1 MGSCTGESVCVCVWG
16 GGVGRGARQTA
27 APSSHLS
34 ADSVHA
40 PSPLSPSFFFFFP
53 PSLVADSRGG
63 FCLPSLF
70 EGFGLTVVEAASCGL
85 PVFVSVHGGCRE
97 IIHDGVGGL
106 HVDPNHPAAAA
117 DRIAAFFEAAA
128 ADGGAT
134 WAAASKAA
142 LARVAA
148 RYNWQTFARSLITMS
163 RCVGGRLQW
172 GEREIQKNRH
182 SFSLAR
188 PPHFFFF
195 SLLCRPFPSV
205 YAFWSAA
212 TRLDQATAARRSYL
226 QLIYQLILRPLM
238 SRVPVPDEGGGGGG
252 GGEGRAGAADGAA
265 CQGVCAV
272 ALGALADPGA
282 VAPVAGGG
290 AGGGSG
296 GHVSASTSPR
306 AGEDGK

>member
-1 MGSCTGESVCVCVWG
+1 MGSCTGESVCVW
-16 GGVGRGARQTA
+16 GGVGRDARQTA
-27 APSSHLS
+27 ASSSHLS
-34 ADSVHA
+34 ADSVPP
-40 PSPLSPSFFFFFP
+40 PSPPLFFFFP

-117 DRIAAFFEAAA
+117 DRIAAFFEAADD
-128 ADGGAT
+128 DGGAT

-172 GEREIQKNRH
+172 GERETKNRH
-182 SFSLAR
+182 SFSH
-188 PPHFFFF
+188 PSPSFFFF
-195 SLLCRPFPSV
+195 SLFSRPFPSV

-252 GGEGRAGAADGAA
+252 GGEGWAGAADGAA

-296 GHVSASTSPR
+296 GHGSASTSPR